1 MKRQRKMLERDLHL
15 SVIFGHRLLEVGV
28 TALAERALEVGER
41 DDGDCSA
48 LGALNR
54 RVAQGEVGKVNVC
67 TRLSRTLG
75 GGGGCGCGSGRI
87 GNILGDRCLIE
98 RVAGELFRI
107 LELLSLRKL
116 RVDERLE
123 SIEGLRAHKLNAIYP
138 EAGSSAGAHLG
149 GELDVA
155 LNLLGDRFALIVFSE
170 LFDVQPKFASQLSGV
185 GLEVIGMLGK
195 LALIVEEQVVHLDI
209 FAL

>member
-1 MKRQRKMLERDLHL
+1 MKGQRKMLERDLHL

-28 TALAERALEVGER
+28 TALAEGALEVGER
-41 DDGDCSA
+41 DDGDRSA

-54 RVAQGEVGKVNVC
+54 RVAQGEVGKVNFC
-67 TRLSRTLG
+67 TRLSRAL
-75 GGGGCGCGSGRI
+75 GGGCGCGGGRI
-87 GNILGDRCLIE
+87 GNILGDRRLIE
-98 RVAGELFRI
+98 RVAGEFFRI

-149 GELDVA
+149 DELDVA

>member
-28 TALAERALEVGER
+28 TALAEGALEVGER
-41 DDGDCSA
+41 DNGDCSA

-54 RVAQGEVGKVNVC
+54 RVAQGEVGKVNFC
-67 TRLSRTLG
+67 TRLSRAL
-75 GGGGCGCGSGRI
+75 GGGCGCGRI
-87 GNILGDRCLIE
+87 GNILGDRRLIE
-98 RVAGELFRI
+98 RVAGEFFRI

-123 SIEGLRAHKLNAIYP
+123 SIEGLRAHKLDTIYP

-155 LNLLGDRFALIVFSE
+155 LNLLRSE
-170 LFDVQPKFASQLSGV
+170 ERRV
-185 GLEVIGMLGK
+185 GKEC
-195 LALIVEEQVVHLDI
+195 
-209 FAL
+209 

>member
-28 TALAERALEVGER
+28 TALAEGALEVGER
-41 DDGDCSA
+41 DNGDRSA

-75 GGGGCGCGSGRI
+75 GGGGSGCI
-87 GNILGDRCLIE
+87 GNILGDRRLIE
-98 RVAGELFRI
+98 RVAGEFFLI
-107 LELLSLRKL
+107 LDLLSPGEL
-116 RVDERLE
+116 RVDERLK

-149 GELDVA
+149 GKSDVA
-155 LNLLGDRFALIVFSE
+155 LNLLGDRFALIVFSK
-170 LFDVQPKFASQLSGV
+170 LCNVQAKLASQLSGV

>member
-28 TALAERALEVGER
+28 TALAEGALEVGER
-41 DDGDCSA
+41 DNGDCSA

-54 RVAQGEVGKVNVC
+54 RVAQGEVGKVNFC

-75 GGGGCGCGSGRI
+75 GGGGCGSGRI

-138 EAGSSAGAHLG
+138 EAGSSAGAHLS

-155 LNLLGDRFALIVFSE
+155 LNLLGDRFALIVFSK
-170 LFDVQPKFASQLSGV
+170 LCDVQAKLASQLSGV